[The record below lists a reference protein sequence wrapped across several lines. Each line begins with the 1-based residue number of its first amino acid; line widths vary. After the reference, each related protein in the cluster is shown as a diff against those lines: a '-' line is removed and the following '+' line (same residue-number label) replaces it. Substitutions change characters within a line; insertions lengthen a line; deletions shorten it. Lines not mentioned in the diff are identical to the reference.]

1 MSSTT
6 RLLVLG
12 VVRIFQP
19 VHGYEVRREL
29 ITWRA
34 QEWASV
40 QPGSIYNALKTL
52 TRDGFLEVVGTD
64 QVGGRPERTS
74 YRLTSAG
81 EEEFRIL
88 LREEWWTVRTP
99 IDPLM
104 AAISFI
110 GYVSRAEAIAA
121 LEHRMTQ
128 IVGMVHGVEFG
139 IESHDGIDSPFHV
152 REMMRLLNARVLSE
166 VEWAKQFI
174 ARLRNG
180 EYTTA
185 DDPPWEPASAAERHA
200 ATKSSQKAFGSGPDK
215 PTPRSRNGRGVDAR
229 RAREERRAPA
239 DRQDNRRRA
248 PADHQDNRRRAPIAR
263 ERNGRGEPMTRAR
276 TGRNDPQ
283 NRERNG
289 KGDPQTRERNGRAGP
304 VTRDRSRRD
313 DPRAM
318 DLKPGGDPI
327 GPTASA
333 GPPRRERGR
342 GSSGRGAGPR
352 RTRSPR

>member
-1 MSSTT
+1 MSSST

-99 IDPLM
+99 TDPLM
-104 AAISFI
+104 GALSFI
-110 GYVSRAEAIAA
+110 GFVSRAEAIAA
-121 LEHRMTQ
+121 LEHRTAQ
-128 IVGMVHGVEFG
+128 IHSIVRGIQVGIDE
-139 IESHDGIDSPFHV
+139 HDGVDSPFHV
-152 REMMRLLNARVLSE
+152 REMMRLMNARVLAE

-174 ARLRNG
+174 ARLQAG
-180 EYTTA
+180 EYVTA
-185 DDPPWEPASAAERHA
+185 DDPPWQPSSRPA
-200 ATKSSQKAFGSGPDK
+200 
-215 PTPRSRNGRGVDAR
+215 PRSQPALPSARSRDPRDSRGNRGRPARGNGAR
-229 RAREERRAPA
+229 PAPVERPAKRA
-239 DRQDNRRRA
+239 
-248 PADHQDNRRRAPIAR
+248 
-263 ERNGRGEPMTRAR
+263 RNGRGEPVERPPVERAAIARPAVERPAVERPPVERPAKRDRDGRGEPVKRAR
-276 TGRNDPQ
+276 HA
-283 NRERNG
+283 
-289 KGDPQTRERNGRAGP
+289 GRA
-304 VTRDRSRRD
+304 RRA
-313 DPRAM
+313 RNW
-318 DLKPGGDPI
+318 
-327 GPTASA
+327 
-333 GPPRRERGR
+333 RGR
-342 GSSGRGAGPR
+342 SDR
-352 RTRSPR
+352 R

>member
-1 MSSTT
+1 VVRFVRARPGAQVGGLVLPVDGMSSST

-99 IDPLM
+99 TDPLM
-104 AAISFI
+104 AAVSFI
-110 GYVSRAEAIAA
+110 GFVSRAEAIAA
-121 LEHRMTQ
+121 LEHRKAQ
-128 IVGMVHGVEFG
+128 IHSVVRGIQFG
-139 IESHDGIDSPFHV
+139 IDEHDGVDSPFHV
-152 REMMRLLNARVLSE
+152 REMMRLMNARILAE
-166 VEWAKQFI
+166 IEWAQQFI
-174 ARLRNG
+174 TRLKAG

-185 DDPPWEPASAAERHA
+185 DDPPWQPSSRPAPPASR
-200 ATKSSQKAFGSGPDK
+200 
-215 PTPRSRNGRGVDAR
+215 PRSRGNRGKPSRGNGAR
-229 RAREERRAPA
+229 PAPIERPVK
-239 DRQDNRRRA
+239 
-248 PADHQDNRRRAPIAR
+248 RAPIERAER
-263 ERNGRGEPMTRAR
+263 ADAKRDRNGRGEPVKRAR
-276 TGRNDPQ
+276 H
-283 NRERNG
+283 
-289 KGDPQTRERNGRAGP
+289 
-304 VTRDRSRRD
+304 
-313 DPRAM
+313 
-318 DLKPGGDPI
+318 
-327 GPTASA
+327 
-333 GPPRRERGR
+333 
-342 GSSGRGAGPR
+342 SGRGR
-352 RTRSPR
+352 RARAWRGRSDRR

>member
-81 EEEFRIL
+81 EEEFKIL

-128 IVGMVHGVEFG
+128 IHGMVHGIEFG

-174 ARLRNG
+174 GRLRNG

-185 DDPPWEPASAAERHA
+185 DDPPWEPASAAERNA
-200 ATKSSQKAFGSGPDK
+200 ATKSSQKAFGSGPGK
-215 PTPRSRNGRGVDAR
+215 PTPGSRNGRKVDPR
-229 RAREERRAPA
+229 RARTERRSPE
-239 DRQDNRRRA
+239 DREDNRRGARKVRRDPALRA
-248 PADHQDNRRRAPIAR
+248 
-263 ERNGRGEPMTRAR
+263 RNGRGESAPRA
-276 TGRNDPQ
+276 
-283 NRERNG
+283 
-289 KGDPQTRERNGRAGP
+289 RNGRGNP
-304 VTRDRSRRD
+304 VTRDRSGQGEPV
-313 DPRAM
+313 PRTRNGRGNPVTRNRY
-318 DLKPGGDPI
+318 PGGEPSAADRNP
-327 GPTASA
+327 GGEPTGSTASA
-333 GPPRRERGR
+333 SGPRRGRERGPRPR
-342 GSSGRGAGPR
+342 GSARR
-352 RTRSPR
+352 RTRWSR